1 MTIDVDR
8 DHPAGPAPDA
18 TMAAGGPGGAR
29 VKGLTALALA
39 ITAPLLAACGPA
51 AGQAF
56 AATISK
62 TCTAVSATLSDGPD
76 PGADPVG
83 YAEAQVV
90 PLRAIRP
97 AGRALRTATADLA
110 RAYAKVF
117 ASDGK
122 SEPAARAVTAAG
134 KKLNAVCPAAAS

>member
-1 MTIDVDR
+1 M
-8 DHPAGPAPDA
+8 
-18 TMAAGGPGGAR
+18 
-29 VKGLTALALA
+29 
-39 ITAPLLAACGPA
+39 
-51 AGQAF
+51 
-56 AATISK
+56 
-62 TCTAVSATLSDGPD
+62 
-76 PGADPVG
+76 G

-122 SEPAARAVTAAG
+122 SEPAARAVTAAQADPLRPYYRLTFVEHVEG
-134 KKLNAVCPAAAS
+134 LTVFLLVRT